1 MQKQER
7 EESKQT
13 QTLPVAGTGWIYC
26 LSNPAMPGLV
36 KVGAVLTNNSR
47 GYPLNMEYAF
57 DDAMD
62 ALNSPGVPALFNVEM
77 SELSQDPIADVEFI
91 HAILDSANYRYGILN
106 PNAPPLRYSCARN
119 AHNRDFF
126 TAPVEMV
133 MRAFAECRSRG
144 PNGQIT
150 NLQKEETAPLVIMKM
165 KNPYWNREWFEQK
178 TAPGKGGRRIV
189 TKKRRGERRKVK
201 MKYTKKTTEGIG
213 VGCLDDWIGLARLFG
228 MINITKTNQ
237 RKYKEKHKKKH
248 RLRLSL
254 CFFCYR

>member
-1 MQKQER
+1 MQKQEQ

-13 QTLPVAGTGWIYC
+13 QPLPVAGTGWIYC

-47 GYPLNMEYAF
+47 GYPLNMEYAL

-62 ALNSPGVPALFNVEM
+62 ALNSPGVPALFNVEI
-77 SELSQDPIADVEFI
+77 SELSLDPIADVEFI
-91 HAILDSANYRYGILN
+91 HAILDGANYRYGILN

-150 NLQKEETAPLVIMKM
+150 NLQKEETAPLGGE
-165 KNPYWNREWFEQK
+165 RE
-178 TAPGKGGRRIV
+178 KGGDNEDEDEEPLLEPRMVRTENRAWEGWSV
-189 TKKRRGERRKVK
+189 YCDQEKARRKEK
-201 MKYTKKTTEGIG
+201 GEDEIYEKDHGG
-213 VGCLDDWIGLARLFG
+213 DWCR
-228 MINITKTNQ
+228 
-237 RKYKEKHKKKH
+237 
-248 RLRLSL
+248 SL
-254 CFFCYR
+254 G

>member
-1 MQKQER
+1 MQKQEQEQEQTQEMATR

-36 KVGAVLTNNSR
+36 KVGAVLTNSR

-150 NLQKEETAPLVIMKM
+150 NFQKEETAPGGGE
-165 KNPYWNREWFEQK
+165 RE
-178 TAPGKGGRRIV
+178 KGGDNEDEELLLEPRMVGTENRAWEGWSAYCDQE
-189 TKKRRGERRKVK
+189 KARRKEK
-201 MKYTKKTTEGIG
+201 GEDEIYEKDHGG
-213 VGCLDDWIGLARLFG
+213 DWCR
-228 MINITKTNQ
+228 
-237 RKYKEKHKKKH
+237 
-248 RLRLSL
+248 SL
-254 CFFCYR
+254 G

>member
-150 NLQKEETAPLVIMKM
+150 NLQKEETAPLGGE
-165 KNPYWNREWFEQK
+165 RE
-178 TAPGKGGRRIV
+178 KGGDNEDEDEEPLLEPRMVRTENRAWEGWSV
-189 TKKRRGERRKVK
+189 YCDQEKARRKEK
-201 MKYTKKTTEGIG
+201 GEDEIYEKDHGG
-213 VGCLDDWIGLARLFG
+213 DWCRLLG
-228 MINITKTNQ
+228 
-237 RKYKEKHKKKH
+237 
-248 RLRLSL
+248 
-254 CFFCYR
+254 

>member
-1 MQKQER
+1 MQKQEQEQEQTQAMATR
-7 EESKQT
+7 EKSKQT

-62 ALNSPGVPALFNVEM
+62 VLNSPGVPALFNVEM

-150 NLQKEETAPLVIMKM
+150 NLQKEETAPGGGEMEKEGDNEDEDEDEEPLLEPRMVRTE
-165 KNPYWNREWFEQK
+165 NRAWEGWSAYCDQEK
-178 TAPGKGGRRIV
+178 A
-189 TKKRRGERRKVK
+189 RRKENGEDEIYEK
-201 MKYTKKTTEGIG
+201 DHGG
-213 VGCLDDWIGLARLFG
+213 DWCR
-228 MINITKTNQ
+228 
-237 RKYKEKHKKKH
+237 
-248 RLRLSL
+248 SL
-254 CFFCYR
+254 G

>member
-1 MQKQER
+1 MQKQEQ

-13 QTLPVAGTGWIYC
+13 QPLPVAGTGWIYC

-62 ALNSPGVPALFNVEM
+62 ALNSPGVPALFNVEI
-77 SELSQDPIADVEFI
+77 SELSLDPIADVEFI
-91 HAILDSANYRYGILN
+91 HAILDGANYRYGILN

-150 NLQKEETAPLVIMKM
+150 NLQKEETAPLGGE
-165 KNPYWNREWFEQK
+165 RE
-178 TAPGKGGRRIV
+178 KGGDNEDEDEEPLLEPRMVRTENRAWEGWSV
-189 TKKRRGERRKVK
+189 YCDQEKARRKEK
-201 MKYTKKTTEGIG
+201 GEDEIYEKDHGG
-213 VGCLDDWIGLARLFG
+213 DWCRLLG
-228 MINITKTNQ
+228 
-237 RKYKEKHKKKH
+237 
-248 RLRLSL
+248 
-254 CFFCYR
+254 

>member
-1 MQKQER
+1 MQKQEQ

-13 QTLPVAGTGWIYC
+13 QPLPVAGKGWIYC

-47 GYPLNMEYAF
+47 GHPLNMEYAF

-62 ALNSPGVPALFNVEM
+62 ALNSPGVPALFNVEI
-77 SELSQDPIADVEFI
+77 SELSLDPIADVEFI

-119 AHNRDFF
+119 THNRDFF

-150 NLQKEETAPLVIMKM
+150 NLQKEETAPLGGEM
-165 KNPYWNREWFEQK
+165 E
-178 TAPGKGGRRIV
+178 KGGDNEDEYEDEEPLLEPRMVRTENRAWEGWSV
-189 TKKRRGERRKVK
+189 YCDQEKARRKEK
-201 MKYTKKTTEGIG
+201 SEDEIYEKDHGG
-213 VGCLDDWIGLARLFG
+213 DWCR
-228 MINITKTNQ
+228 
-237 RKYKEKHKKKH
+237 
-248 RLRLSL
+248 SL
-254 CFFCYR
+254 G